1 MHRYLCSLA
10 DDVSSSRV
18 SAALSFLP
26 LAVVA
31 AVPLIFNG
39 SPYWLGLVAGGMCYA
54 IAFLSFTVVTGEGG
68 MLWLSQVIF
77 AGGGAI
83 ATAQFVT
90 LWHLPVLFAVLLG
103 GITMAI
109 AGAII
114 GLLTI
119 RLGDLYVALV
129 TLYLRASGRD
139 AHLHPEPLQPGG
151 PGGDPQSAGLSPG
164 ATLPSPTWRWSSS
177 SSSPPSWST
186 CAVPQAG
193 SPSGPYGTARP
204 HRGPSV

>member
-1 MHRYLCSLA
+1 M
-10 DDVSSSRV
+10 V
-18 SAALSFLP
+18 
-26 LAVVA
+26 AV
-31 AVPLIFNG
+31 VPLIFNG

-129 TLYLRASGRD
+129 TLSFGLLVETLIFTLNPFS
-139 AHLHPEPLQPGG
+139 QGG
-151 PGGDPQSAGLSPG
+151 WG
-164 ATLPSPTWRWSSS
+164 
-177 SSSPPSWST
+177 
-186 CAVPQAG
+186 
-193 SPSGPYGTARP
+193 
-204 HRGPSV
+204 